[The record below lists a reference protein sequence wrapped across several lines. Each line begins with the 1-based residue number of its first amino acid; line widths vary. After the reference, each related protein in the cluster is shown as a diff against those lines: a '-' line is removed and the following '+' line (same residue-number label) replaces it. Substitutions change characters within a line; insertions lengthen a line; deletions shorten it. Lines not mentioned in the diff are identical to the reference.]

1 MSGPFNY
8 IPFGDNP
15 GQVCQ
20 IVSQDTY
27 ATNDVPLSG
36 LGGGGGGGYNPNPA
50 FSTVITSTINAS
62 TIVTRVI
69 EVSLAAPFARIELD
83 GPSVPN
89 ALSLIGRI
97 STVVNV
103 DSTADSF
110 GVYDNAGG
118 QIRMIQGIGLV
129 DINGTTF
136 NALTGD
142 MAIDAVGRVST
153 INFTPTGGAISSISS
168 INGVN
173 WARISTLAGGP

>member
-27 ATNDVPLSG
+27 ATNDVALSG
-36 LGGGGGGGYNPNPA
+36 LGGGGGYDPTPV
-50 FSTVITSTINAS
+50 FSSVTTSTLNAS
-62 TIVTRVI
+62 TIVTRI
-69 EVSLAAPFARIELD
+69 LEVSLGSAFSRIEMD
-83 GPSVPN
+83 GPTVPG
-89 ALSLIGRI
+89 ALSLFGRV

-103 DSTADSF
+103 DSFADSF
-110 GVYDNAGG
+110 GVFDNNGG
-118 QIRMIQGIGLV
+118 FIRMGQTTGLV

-136 NALTGD
+136 NAVSGD
-142 MAIDAVGRVST
+142 MRIDVVARVSS
-153 INFTPTGGAISSISS
+153 INFAPTGGAISSISS

-173 WARISTLAGGP
+173 FASISTLIGAL

>member
-27 ATNDVPLSG
+27 ATNDVALSG
-36 LGGGGGGGYNPNPA
+36 LGGGGGEFNPNPA

-62 TIVTRVI
+62 TIVTRII

-83 GPSVPN
+83 GPTFPS
-89 ALSLIGRI
+89 ALTLVGRI
-97 STVVNV
+97 STFVNV

-118 QIRMIQGIGLV
+118 QIRMVQGIGLV

-136 NALTGD
+136 NALSGD
-142 MAIDAVGRVST
+142 MRIDVVAQVST
-153 INFTPTGGAISSISS
+153 INFSPTGGAISSISS

-173 WARISTLAGGP
+173 WARISTLAGAP

>member
-27 ATNDVPLSG
+27 ATNDVALSG
-36 LGGGGGGGYNPNPA
+36 LGGGGGEFNPNPA

-62 TIVTRVI
+62 TIVTRII
-69 EVSLAAPFARIELD
+69 EVALVDVYSRIEMD
-83 GPSVPN
+83 GPSVPG

-97 STVVNV
+97 STTVNV
-103 DSTADSF
+103 DSLADAFSVYGNNG
-110 GVYDNAGG
+110 GV
-118 QIRMIQGIGLV
+118 IRMPLDTNLI
-129 DINGTTF
+129 DINGTKF
-136 NALTGD
+136 NPVSGD
-142 MAIDAVGRVST
+142 MRVDVIAQVST
-153 INFTPTGGAISSISS
+153 INFSPTNGAISSISS

-173 WARISTLAGGP
+173 FASISTLIGAL